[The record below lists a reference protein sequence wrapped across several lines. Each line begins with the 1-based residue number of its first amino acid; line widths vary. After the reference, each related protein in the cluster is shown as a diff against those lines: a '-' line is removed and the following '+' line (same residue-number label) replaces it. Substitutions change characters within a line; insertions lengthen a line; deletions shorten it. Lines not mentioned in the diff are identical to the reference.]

1 MVEGTEKHEHVKERE
16 SVETILTYVSTAVLV
31 VLLSVQVFLRYVLR
45 TNISWSEE
53 VSRIAFVWAIY
64 GSIAYAAKHDKH
76 IRLTFIVKMLPTK
89 AQRWV
94 LAFADLVWM
103 AINVLITYHS
113 ILYIQRLFRFPF
125 ISQTL
130 GINRVYTYFIV
141 PIGFLLV
148 TYRIA
153 QNLVRRFRTK
163 ELDLHDARLDM

>member
-1 MVEGTEKHEHVKERE
+1 MA
-16 SVETILTYVSTAVLV
+16 TAILV
-31 VLLSVQVFLRYVLR
+31 VLLSIQVFLRYVLR

-53 VSRIAFVWAIY
+53 VSRMAFVWAIY

-76 IRLTFIVKMLPTK
+76 IRLTFVVMMLPTK

-103 AINVLITYHS
+103 GMNVLVTYHS

-130 GINRVYTYFIV
+130 GINRVYVYFIV
-141 PIGFLLV
+141 PVGFLLV

-153 QNLVRRFRTK
+153 QNLVRRFRT
-163 ELDLHDARLDM
+163 EDLDIHDSRLDM

>member
-1 MVEGTEKHEHVKERE
+1 MADTKEKE
-16 SVETILTYVSTAVLV
+16 SFETILTYVATTILIL
-31 VLLSVQVFLRYVLR
+31 LLSLQVFLRYVLR

-53 VSRIAFVWAIY
+53 VSRMAFVWAIY

-76 IRLTFIVKMLPTK
+76 IRLSFVIMMLPTK

-94 LAFADLVWM
+94 LAFADIVWM
-103 AINVLITYHS
+103 ALNVLVIYHS

-130 GINRVYTYFIV
+130 GINRVWTYFIV
-141 PIGFLLV
+141 PIGFGLV

-153 QNLVRRFRTK
+153 QNLVKVFTAK
-163 ELDLHDARLDM
+163 ELDIHDSRLDM